1 MNAEHPRW
9 FNNFVCENY
18 WHSATLIGYRFF
30 DLKLEDWDKRA
41 CEWHMRYG
49 YGVKLSDGDSYFS
62 GNMQRRYS
70 VDKLAAENPL
80 KMSETA
86 QVMHN
91 CWLVDRARR
100 EALKKPPPIEPPK
113 PVPPPLPKPEPK
125 PPEPKPEQPKNP
137 SPGLVRFGVWFGI
150 ISSVVGVV
158 AWFVPALK
166 PWVAAI
172 VPIIRAILSA
182 LGA

>member
-18 WHSATLIGYRFF
+18 WHSATLIAYRFF

-41 CEWHMRYG
+41 CAWHMRYG
-49 YGVKLSDGDSYFS
+49 YGVKLSDGDVYFDDRI
-62 GNMQRRYS
+62 QRRYS
-70 VDKLAAENPL
+70 VNKLAAENPL
-80 KMSETA
+80 QMSDEA
-86 QVMHN
+86 QVMYN
-91 CWLVDRARR
+91 CWLADRARR

-113 PVPPPLPKPEPK
+113 PI
-125 PPEPKPEQPKNP
+125 PPEPKPEEPKPEKPKNP

-158 AWFVPALK
+158 AWFVPSLK